1 MGADLGDLTAAL
13 AGLDDLD
20 GLDELHGLWEGAL
33 PQLARTLAPGDVRGA
48 GGEEGNDEEDE
59 DDDEGGKDSEEAR
72 WRAQDEDAYFAR
84 ATYAN
89 CRFGVVQGGPT
100 PKRARRGDGDK
111 GGDDEEEEDD
121 ATAQRV
127 YERMGRDAAFADV

>member
-1 MGADLGDLTAAL
+1 MGL
-13 AGLDDLD
+13 
-20 GLDELHGLWEGAL
+20 
-33 PQLARTLAPGDVRGA
+33 VR
-48 GGEEGNDEEDE
+48 

-100 PKRARRGDGDK
+100 PKRARRGD
-111 GGDDEEEEDD
+111 DDEEEDD

-127 YERMGRDAAFADV
+127 YERMGRDAAFADAQVAAAAARLTADEDPSVPLPEPDATVYARLGKVMSPTRTARNTHPCFPDVHVR